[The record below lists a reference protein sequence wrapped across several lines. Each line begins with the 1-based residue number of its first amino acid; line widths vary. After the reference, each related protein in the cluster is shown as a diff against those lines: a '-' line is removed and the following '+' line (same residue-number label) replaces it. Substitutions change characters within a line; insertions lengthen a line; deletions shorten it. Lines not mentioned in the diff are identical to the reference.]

1 MEDIRPSTGTM
12 VDIRPSDVNGVRRI
26 DFGLAVIRP
35 AAPSDIIAG
44 RMRLAAGTKLGPY
57 QIIAPV
63 GAGGM
68 GEVYSARDSRLDR
81 TVAVK
86 VLKAP
91 GIADPSAKERF
102 DREARIISSLNHPHI
117 CHIYDVGQQAGPS
130 YLVMEYLEGQTL
142 ADRLLKGALPLD
154 QVLKVGVEICDAL
167 ERAHSSGVVHRDLKP
182 GNIVAAALEPRR
194 SENLFRS
201 T

>member
-1 MEDIRPSTGTM
+1 
-12 VDIRPSDVNGVRRI
+12 
-26 DFGLAVIRP
+26 
-35 AAPSDIIAG
+35 
-44 RMRLAAGTKLGPY
+44 MRLAAGTKLGPY
-57 QIIAPV
+57 QIIASV

-86 VLKAP
+86 ILNAS

-117 CHIYDVGQQAGPS
+117 CHIYDVGQQDGLS

-167 ERAHSSGVVHRDLKP
+167 EKAHSSGVVHRDLKP